1 MNEGAVMISERQ
13 RTILEHALAWPKDYR
28 NHFVTGPDTVD
39 YDECET
45 LVRMGLMER
54 DQRMLNG
61 DLFVYSVTAEGR
73 AEVGR

>member
-1 MNEGAVMISERQ
+1 MSNTNAALSVRQ
-13 RTILEHALAWPKDYR
+13 REILEHALGWPKDYR

-39 YDECET
+39 YDDCET

-54 DQRMLNG
+54 SQRILNG
-61 DLFVYSVTAEGR
+61 GLIVYSVTAPGR

>member
-1 MNEGAVMISERQ
+1 MSITSAALSTRQ
-13 RTILEHALAWPKDYR
+13 REILERSLGWPKDYR

-39 YDECET
+39 YDDCET
-45 LVRMGLMER
+45 LVKMGLMER

>member
-1 MNEGAVMISERQ
+1 MSITSAALSTRQ
-13 RTILEHALAWPKDYR
+13 REILEHALGWPKDYR

-39 YDECET
+39 YDDCET
-45 LVRMGLMER
+45 LVKMGLMER